1 MDEFSKR
8 VAVVT
13 GAARGLGAAYARA
26 LAEQGAAVSV
36 LDVLADQ
43 AKGVAEDIVSRGG
56 RALAVETDVSDRNAF
71 GAAVDATIKEFGQVD
86 ILINNAGVDP
96 YRADGRHVPARSLRT
111 VRQDAFHSTGCGS
124 PGSGGDGPVPVFN
137 RQRLCHR
144 PGFHCGRGTYL

>member
-71 GAAVDATIKEFGQVD
+71 GAAVDATIREFGQVD
-86 ILINNAGVDP
+86 ILINNAGFGTTDQTHGGAV
-96 YRADGRHVPARSLRT
+96 
-111 VRQDAFHSTGCGS
+111 VRMA
-124 PGSGGDGPVPVFN
+124 
-137 RQRLCHR
+137 
-144 PGFHCGRGTYL
+144 GRGMGQGRGR